1 MYNKQKHIE
10 GYRRWLELM
19 NYVRSSIDYGP
30 VRLADFLA
38 WMEAHGAT
46 QVDQITGSKVR
57 QFFEE
62 LAGRK
67 SKTTGEVLSL
77 ATQRNYLTT
86 VNRFARYLRQTGQG
100 NIEVPV
106 HFKGQAQKPAVVLT
120 EKEIGRL
127 YRQCDDSLLGIRDRA
142 LLAVFYGCGVRRNE
156 AVHLKIK
163 DVLPHRSVL
172 YVRKGKGYKERYVPM
187 VGQVKA
193 DIIDYLATARPMLM
207 GRQIHEAFFVGI
219 HGKPLGASSLY
230 ERFKKLLRLA
240 GIEKKAGLHTLR
252 HSIATHLLTGGMKLS
267 QIARFL
273 GHSSLEST
281 QVYTHLTAEVLAK
294 ED

>member
-1 MYNKQKHIE
+1 M
-10 GYRRWLELM
+10 
-19 NYVRSSIDYGP
+19 RSSVDYDP
-30 VRLADFLA
+30 VRLADFLG
-38 WMEAHGAT
+38 WMETHGIT
-46 QVDQITGSKVR
+46 QAGQITGSKVR

-67 SKTTGEVLSL
+67 SKTTGAVLSL

-106 HFKGQAQKPAVVLT
+106 HFKGQAQKPVVVLT

-127 YRQCDDSLLGIRDRA
+127 YRQCDDSLLGLRDRA
-142 LLAVFYGCGVRRNE
+142 MLGVFYGCGLRRNE
-156 AVHLKIK
+156 AVHIEIK
-163 DVLPHRSVL
+163 DVLPDRNVL
-172 YVRKGKGYKERYVPM
+172 YIRKGKGYKERYVPM
-187 VGQVKA
+187 VGQVKG
-193 DIIDYLATARPMLM
+193 DIIHYLVTARPMLM
-207 GRQIHEAFFVGI
+207 DRQVHQAFFVGM

-230 ERFKKLLRLA
+230 ERFKKLLRSA
-240 GIEKKAGLHTLR
+240 RIEKKAGLHTLR
-252 HSIATHLLTGGMKLS
+252 HSIATHLLENGMPLS
-267 QIARFL
+267 SIARFL

-281 QVYTHLTAEVLAK
+281 QIYTHLTAGALAK

>member
-19 NYVRSSIDYGP
+19 NYVRSSVDYGP

-38 WMEAHGAT
+38 WMEAHGPT
-46 QVDQITGSKVR
+46 RVDQITGNKVR
-57 QFFEE
+57 RFFEE

-67 SKTTGEVLSL
+67 SKTTGAVLSL

-106 HFKGQAQKPAVVLT
+106 HFKGQAQKPAVVLI

-127 YRQCDDSLLGIRDRA
+127 YRQCDDSLLGMRDRA
-142 LLAVFYGCGVRRNE
+142 MLGVFYGCGVRRNE
-156 AVHLKIK
+156 AVHLKVK

-187 VGQVKA
+187 VGQVKG

-207 GRQIHEAFFVGI
+207 GRQVHEAFFVGI
-219 HGKPLGASSLY
+219 HSKPLGASSLY
-230 ERFKKLLRLA
+230 ERFKKLLRSA

-281 QVYTHLTAEVLAK
+281 QIYTHLTAEASAK

>member
-30 VRLADFLA
+30 VRLADFLG
-38 WMEAHGAT
+38 WMETHEANE
-46 QVDQITGSKVR
+46 VDQITGSKVR

-67 SKTTGEVLSL
+67 SKTTGAVLSL

-142 LLAVFYGCGVRRNE
+142 MLAVFYGCGVRRNE
-156 AVHLKIK
+156 AVHIEVK
-163 DVLPHRSVL
+163 DVLPDRNVVYL
-172 YVRKGKGYKERYVPM
+172 RKGKGYKERYVPM
-187 VGQVKA
+187 VGQVKG
-193 DIIDYLATARPMLM
+193 DIIDYLVTARPMLIPTP
-207 GRQIHEAFFVGI
+207 G
-219 HGKPLGASSLY
+219 S
-230 ERFKKLLRLA
+230 
-240 GIEKKAGLHTLR
+240 
-252 HSIATHLLTGGMKLS
+252 
-267 QIARFL
+267 
-273 GHSSLEST
+273 
-281 QVYTHLTAEVLAK
+281 
-294 ED
+294 

>member
-1 MYNKQKHIE
+1 MYSKQKHIE

-30 VRLADFLA
+30 VRLADFLG

-67 SKTTGEVLSL
+67 SKTTGAVLSL

-142 LLAVFYGCGVRRNE
+142 MLAVFYGCGVRRNE
-156 AVHLKIK
+156 AVHIEVK
-163 DVLPHRSVL
+163 DVLPDRNVVYL
-172 YVRKGKGYKERYVPM
+172 RKGKGYKERYVPM
-187 VGQVKA
+187 VGQVKG
-193 DIIDYLATARPMLM
+193 DIIDYLVTARPMLIPTP
-207 GRQIHEAFFVGI
+207 G
-219 HGKPLGASSLY
+219 S
-230 ERFKKLLRLA
+230 
-240 GIEKKAGLHTLR
+240 
-252 HSIATHLLTGGMKLS
+252 
-267 QIARFL
+267 
-273 GHSSLEST
+273 
-281 QVYTHLTAEVLAK
+281 
-294 ED
+294 